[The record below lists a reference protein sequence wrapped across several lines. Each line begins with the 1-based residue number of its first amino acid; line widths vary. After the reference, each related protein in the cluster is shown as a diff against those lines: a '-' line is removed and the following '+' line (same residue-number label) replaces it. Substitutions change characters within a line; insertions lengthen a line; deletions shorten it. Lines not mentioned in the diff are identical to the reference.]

1 MIGGIKYG
9 RKLTLLEGFTSLQ
22 AAYTWARQGQEQ
34 GGISLNCDNLGFY
47 WAYRNGSSRDEL
59 VYTIL
64 KPLNDLAEGLGIVI
78 KVFYQRRRTE
88 LGDQIVDH
96 LSKGESRQ
104 VESLWPEGVR
114 WTGRPSNELKGEP
127 GLKNIFYVKKD
138 GYL

>member
-1 MIGGIKYG
+1 
-9 RKLTLLEGFTSLQ
+9 
-22 AAYTWARQGQEQ
+22 
-34 GGISLNCDNLGFY
+34 
-47 WAYRNGSSRDEL
+47 
-59 VYTIL
+59 L

-127 GLKNIFYVKKD
+127 GLKIINFLWVFS
-138 GYL
+138 